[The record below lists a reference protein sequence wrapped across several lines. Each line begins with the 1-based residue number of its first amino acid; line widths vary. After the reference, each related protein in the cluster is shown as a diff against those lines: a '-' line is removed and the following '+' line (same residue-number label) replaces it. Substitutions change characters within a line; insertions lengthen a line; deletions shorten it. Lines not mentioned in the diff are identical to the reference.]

1 MGSVVLC
8 EAELLCLVL
17 LIWLC
22 VPRRPQEQWGVEVRL
37 LQALRL
43 VMQELCARADHLFEI
58 LCHKLVS
65 ELKVQVST
73 GCRC

>member
-1 MGSVVLC
+1 
-8 EAELLCLVL
+8 
-17 LIWLC
+17 
-22 VPRRPQEQWGVEVRL
+22 VEVRL

-43 VMQELCARADHLFEI
+43 VLQELCARADHLFEI